1 MPLTSGLVGYI
12 FGPKH
17 MATLYRIVS
26 LSHQVGS
33 VLGWGAGR
41 LYDLRG
47 NYDLMWAISIGL
59 GLFAALINWPIR
71 ERPVERLALQPA

>member
-47 NYDLMWAISIGL
+47 NDDRLWAGL
-59 GLFAALINWPIR
+59 GLVAALINSPIR